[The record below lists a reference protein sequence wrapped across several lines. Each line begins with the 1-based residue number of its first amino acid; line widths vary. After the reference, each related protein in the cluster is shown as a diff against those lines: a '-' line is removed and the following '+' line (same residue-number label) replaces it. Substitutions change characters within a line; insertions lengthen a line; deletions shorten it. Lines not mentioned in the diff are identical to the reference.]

1 MVFAPFW
8 SQTPTDFADFG
19 LESCTVFEETTR
31 VYERI
36 YRFQLQMKKKERE
49 ICEVENS
56 PRIPRSTPRVGN
68 LGKANKKIASIEKAL
83 QRVTITDKIR
93 ATYDLNEPRVLNK
106 YLFRRIMPWA
116 LFMVNVYVKFIS

>member
-1 MVFAPFW
+1 M
-8 SQTPTDFADFG
+8 
-19 LESCTVFEETTR
+19 
-31 VYERI
+31 YERI
-36 YRFQLQMKKKERE
+36 YRFQLQMNKKKRE
-49 ICEVENS
+49 ICEFENS
-56 PRIPRSTPRVGN
+56 PRIPRSTPLVDN

>member
-1 MVFAPFW
+1 M
-8 SQTPTDFADFG
+8 
-19 LESCTVFEETTR
+19 
-31 VYERI
+31 YEPI

-49 ICEVENS
+49 ICEFENS
-56 PRIPRSTPRVGN
+56 PRILRSTPRVDN

>member
-1 MVFAPFW
+1 M
-8 SQTPTDFADFG
+8 
-19 LESCTVFEETTR
+19 
-31 VYERI
+31 YERI
-36 YRFQLQMKKKERE
+36 YRFQLQMNKKKRE
-49 ICEVENS
+49 ICEFENS
-56 PRIPRSTPRVGN
+56 PRIPRSTPLVDN

-93 ATYDLNEPRVLNK
+93 ATYDLNKLRVLNK